1 MLWLPI
7 PNHDRILAA
16 AFRTDASAT
25 LATFQKMQASP
36 LPGLKVTIKD
46 ALPQIIADQLT
57 AIKNIAELIAI
68 ATPEHP
74 FLPLLAP
81 ALYQPSNLEIEPF
94 LQELSSITNS
104 TIRRWFIIT
113 R

>member
-1 MLWLPI
+1 MPLV
-7 PNHDRILAA
+7 NHDRILAA

-36 LPGLKVTIKD
+36 LPGLKVTIKV
-46 ALPQIIADQLT
+46 ALPQIITDQLT
-57 AIKNIAELIAI
+57 AIENISELIAI

-81 ALYQPSNLEIEPF
+81 TFYQSRNLVRNTEF
-94 LQELSSITNS
+94 LQKLSSNNNS
-104 TIRRWFIIT
+104 IFRGCSFLQVF
-113 R
+113 